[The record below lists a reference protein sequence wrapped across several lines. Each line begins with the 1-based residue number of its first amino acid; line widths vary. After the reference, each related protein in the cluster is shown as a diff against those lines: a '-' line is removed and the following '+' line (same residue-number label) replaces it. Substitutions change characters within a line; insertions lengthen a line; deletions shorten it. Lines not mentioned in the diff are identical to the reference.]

1 MNIRSTFVLGC
12 AIAFVANSAAMG
24 AAPNALPP
32 FVHYTPPVIQ
42 HPVIV
47 PRLPNITVVSPRVA
61 SPLNSVAVRAPV
73 SILPPLLVN
82 QPPLL
87 INQPP
92 LLVNHPPLIV
102 QGAPNTPVIMPQP
115 LAGPF

>member
-1 MNIRSTFVLGC
+1 MRCRPSSITR
-12 AIAFVANSAAMG
+12 
-24 AAPNALPP
+24 PP
-32 FVHYTPPVIQ
+32 
-42 HPVIV
+42 
-47 PRLPNITVVSPRVA
+47 S
-61 SPLNSVAVRAPV
+61 SSVAVRAPV